1 MAMSSPIAGGA
12 PIAELVR
19 AYLAAEYQWQHNG
32 DWHDLRIGLPVPAL
46 ELLYPDAACFGLLSA
61 WNPQSVECAEAANR
75 EADRALRQDLVEAG
89 VPFLAAFSSATNRS
103 WREPGW
109 MVINLPLDRFDALA
123 RKYGQ
128 LGTLWWARNRPG
140 RLRIHAVRPADGD
153 HDHVDW
159 LPPVAHAHDPA
170 T

>member
-1 MAMSSPIAGGA
+1 MAMPSPIAGSA

-46 ELLYPDAACFGLLSA
+46 ELMYPDAGTFGLLSA
-61 WNPQSVECAEAANR
+61 WNPHSVECAESVNR
-75 EADRALRQDLVEAG
+75 EADRALQRDLVEAG
-89 VPFLAAFSSATNRS
+89 VPFLAAFSSASNRS

-109 MVINLPLDRFDALA
+109 LVIDLPLDRFDALS

-128 LGTLWWARNRPG
+128 LGTLWWTRDRPG
-140 RLRIHAVRPADGD
+140 RLRIQAVRPADCE
-153 HDHVDW
+153 HEHVDW
-159 LPPVAHAHDPA
+159 LAVAALP
-170 T
+170 

>member
-1 MAMSSPIAGGA
+1 MAMSSPIAGVA

-46 ELLYPDAACFGLLSA
+46 ELMYPDAGTFGLVSA
-61 WNPQSVECAEAANR
+61 WNPHSVECTEAVNR
-75 EADRALRQDLVEAG
+75 EADRALRHDLVEAG
-89 VPFLAAFSSATNRS
+89 VPFLAAFSTASNRS

-109 MVINLPLDRFDALA
+109 MVIGLSLDRFDALS

-128 LGTLWWARNRPG
+128 LGTLWWARNMPG
-140 RLRIHAVRPADGD
+140 RLRIHAMRPVGSD

-159 LPPVAHAHDPA
+159 LPPATPGDDPA